1 MVWWCGQVTGFGSE
15 ALRIL
20 NAPGLWLATSLLL
33 VMVVGSW
40 LMLRFTRLG
49 RAHLLTKCA
58 VLSLLA
64 HGLFAIYAWRTYFV
78 PSGMSGNGG
87 GTMMVR
93 LIEQSDQTAIERETP
108 AELPVWEQF
117 AELGEMPE
125 VEPLARPIV
134 EPELEVE
141 RVFEPV
147 TEPAEKM
154 SADDVALSNPMDSI
168 PEVKPPELV
177 VPDLLPAVAEKSE
190 PVAEVADV
198 VEPAQPSEKPVEMA
212 STAPAPEAAPAEPEP
227 AGNAGTEPAES
238 EMVSAPPDA
247 EPRSEPDE
255 VQMPPTAEAIAGAAA
270 DLMKLPSPPTKEPIG
285 QTVPAAS
292 AGNSEAPAS
301 GLVPLEPR
309 VPARPA
315 AAAVSRAMPAEYSER
330 SADRRGA
337 AVAARGG
344 NDQTEQAVE
353 LALAWLA
360 SQQQPD
366 GRWDPRKTG
375 GGVER
380 LELGQDRRGAGLR
393 ADNGITGLAL
403 LAFLGA
409 GHTPQAGQYRETVA
423 RGLEYLAATQSR
435 DGFLGGPA
443 LNFERTYCHGMAL
456 LALGE
461 ALAMTGDDGLRSVV
475 QRGVAYTIN
484 TQSRQDGGW
493 RYQPGESGDMS
504 QFGWQVLALR
514 SAQLGGVT
522 TPASTRDGMLRFLEG
537 ATRGPFRGLGCYRP
551 GEGQSPTMTAEALLC
566 RQLLEPRV
574 DPRTADEAS
583 SYLLQT
589 LPTLNSVNEYYWYYG
604 TLALYHTGGRAWE
617 LWNQRLTE
625 VLLRRQVQ
633 AGADAGAWPADG
645 MWAGYGGKV
654 FSTAMST
661 LCLEVY
667 YRYQPIY
674 EQR

>member
-154 SADDVALSNPMDSI
+154 SADDVALSNPMDII

-198 VEPAQPSEKPVEMA
+198 VEPAQPSEKPVAMA

-270 DLMKLPSPPTKEPIG
+270 DL
-285 QTVPAAS
+285 
-292 AGNSEAPAS
+292 
-301 GLVPLEPR
+301 
-309 VPARPA
+309 
-315 AAAVSRAMPAEYSER
+315 
-330 SADRRGA
+330 
-337 AVAARGG
+337 
-344 NDQTEQAVE
+344 
-353 LALAWLA
+353 
-360 SQQQPD
+360 
-366 GRWDPRKTG
+366 
-375 GGVER
+375 
-380 LELGQDRRGAGLR
+380 
-393 ADNGITGLAL
+393 
-403 LAFLGA
+403 
-409 GHTPQAGQYRETVA
+409 
-423 RGLEYLAATQSR
+423 
-435 DGFLGGPA
+435 
-443 LNFERTYCHGMAL
+443 
-456 LALGE
+456 
-461 ALAMTGDDGLRSVV
+461 
-475 QRGVAYTIN
+475 
-484 TQSRQDGGW
+484 
-493 RYQPGESGDMS
+493 
-504 QFGWQVLALR
+504 
-514 SAQLGGVT
+514 
-522 TPASTRDGMLRFLEG
+522 
-537 ATRGPFRGLGCYRP
+537 
-551 GEGQSPTMTAEALLC
+551 
-566 RQLLEPRV
+566 
-574 DPRTADEAS
+574 
-583 SYLLQT
+583 
-589 LPTLNSVNEYYWYYG
+589 
-604 TLALYHTGGRAWE
+604 
-617 LWNQRLTE
+617 
-625 VLLRRQVQ
+625 
-633 AGADAGAWPADG
+633 
-645 MWAGYGGKV
+645 
-654 FSTAMST
+654 
-661 LCLEVY
+661 
-667 YRYQPIY
+667 
-674 EQR
+674 